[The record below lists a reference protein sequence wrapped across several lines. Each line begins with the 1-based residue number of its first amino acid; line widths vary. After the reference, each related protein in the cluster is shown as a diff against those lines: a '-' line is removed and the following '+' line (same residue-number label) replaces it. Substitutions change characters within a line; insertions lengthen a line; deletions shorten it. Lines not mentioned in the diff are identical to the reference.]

1 MDGIVYTIPGGEK
14 EMNIEKM
21 TDEFEFVKELYRNRT
36 LEFILNPNEERYRNT
51 YQLLSYLLSRVY
63 LRTPWNKICRGF
75 VIRREDVFQHKIK
88 AAGNMQ
94 NVKRFVD
101 KVCNYLGLQSVE
113 VPTIV
118 IDELIKNEHKTLE
131 IVRKESIYISRKA
144 IELSSLL
151 IKRLKEIKDNEKNKE

>member
-1 MDGIVYTIPGGEK
+1 
-14 EMNIEKM
+14 
-21 TDEFEFVKELYRNRT
+21 
-36 LEFILNPNEERYRNT
+36 
-51 YQLLSYLLSRVY
+51 
-63 LRTPWNKICRGF
+63 
-75 VIRREDVFQHKIK
+75 
-88 AAGNMQ
+88 
-94 NVKRFVD
+94 
-101 KVCNYLGLQSVE
+101 LQSVE